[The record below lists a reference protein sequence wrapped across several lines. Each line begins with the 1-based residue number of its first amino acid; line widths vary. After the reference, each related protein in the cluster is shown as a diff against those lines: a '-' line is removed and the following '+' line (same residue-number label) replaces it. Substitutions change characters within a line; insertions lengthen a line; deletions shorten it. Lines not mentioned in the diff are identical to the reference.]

1 MNNSKL
7 VIFLSCLFAAT
18 LTAPLVTAA
27 GHGSGGRS
35 FAGRP
40 GMGPGRPGMGMPG
53 RFGMGCLVALEW
65 GCGAVSTDMF
75 ISTITMIISIT
86 MRMRTMMSSL
96 SVPSAFHGAGGGV
109 RGGARAIRTDIMVM
123 VARTDTAMAMEMHMD
138 MVVAMVMDTAR
149 AAG

>member
-1 MNNSKL
+1 VADIPSL
-7 VIFLSCLFAAT
+7 VGLEWGLVALEWACLVA
-18 LTAPLVTAA
+18 LEW
-27 GHGSGGRS
+27 
-35 FAGRP
+35 
-40 GMGPGRPGMGMPG
+40 
-53 RFGMGCLVALEW
+53 GCLVALEW
-65 GCGAVSTDMF
+65 GCGAVSTDMI

-138 MVVAMVMDTAR
+138 MVMAMVMDTAR
-149 AAG
+149 AAGTE